1 MNLDD
6 EFLLEASEVV
16 CVVVDWEDDEEQ
28 CLASGMSSFALRPVV
43 HTKKSSKSSNT
54 VCVRERECVCVCAR
68 YHGALSCERM
78 MMLMCEQVSCTCVA
92 NKKNEMSKIR
102 A

>member
-1 MNLDD
+1 
-6 EFLLEASEVV
+6 LLEASEVV

-54 VCVRERECVCVCAR
+54 VCVRERERECVCVLDTMVRC
-68 YHGALSCERM
+68 
-78 MMLMCEQVSCTCVA
+78 
-92 NKKNEMSKIR
+92 R
-102 A
+102 ASE